1 MVFFNSLEVEE
12 AMYKVPEVMNA
23 VRKAACCLIML
34 SETYESDIVDLL
46 RQGAGQVGAKLICEN
61 DTELIVAGL
70 TIM

>member
-34 SETYESDIVDLL
+34 LETY
-46 RQGAGQVGAKLICEN
+46 
-61 DTELIVAGL
+61 
-70 TIM
+70 